1 MSSEETLDTIEGRD
15 SFNTREAWLSQR
27 CRANDEVFTEMAY
40 PVPKGRSTE
49 FSQDSLAVFSS
60 FHSMVQRIVPYLPP
74 GHM

>member
-1 MSSEETLDTIEGRD
+1 MKFMSSEETLDTIEGRD

-27 CRANDEVFTEMAY
+27 CRANDEVI
-40 PVPKGRSTE
+40 STE
-49 FSQDSLAVFSS
+49 FSQDSLAIFSS